1 MSATTNKGKKVKRKR
16 IVKEP
21 VRIRTK
27 KLKDGSQGLYLDIYQ
42 NGRRRYEFL
51 KLYLQP
57 GSDRPTLMRN
67 KEALRLAEAVKAQR
81 IVDVTEGNT
90 GVIDYGRKS
99 RILLKDWLEHIYYEK
114 LKNGQSG
121 SNVLTVNNL
130 RMHLVKYK
138 GEDTRLCDV
147 DKKFL
152 LGFIE
157 YLSDADSVGI
167 IKKKIS
173 QSTAHL
179 YFNTFNTV
187 LNEAVCDDYLPSNPI
202 AKLKR
207 EDKKPV
213 AATES
218 NRVFLTV
225 EEVEILKETP
235 CLNSMVKRAFP
246 FSCYS
251 GLRISDIEDLKW
263 SEIKKDGDR
272 RYISKKMIKTQGLV
286 TVPLPHKALE
296 WLPDKKESPD
306 GIHVF
311 DMPKFSTINSD
322 VKKWAENAGITKSMS
337 FHVSRHTYATT
348 LITLGGDLYTTSKL
362 LGHKD
367 IRVTQIYAKIVDK
380 KKIATVDLFDKE

>member
-1 MSATTNKGKKVKRKR
+1 MGKRKR

-21 VRIRTK
+21 VRIRSK
-27 KLKDGSQGLYLDIYQ
+27 ELKDGTQSLYLDIYQ
-42 NGRRRYEFL
+42 NGRRSYEFL

-57 GSDRPTLMRN
+57 GTDRSTLLRN
-67 KEALRLAEAVKAQR
+67 KETLRLAEAVKSQR
-81 IVDVTEGNT
+81 IVDVAEGNT

-121 SNVLTVNNL
+121 SNALTVNNL
-130 RMHLVKYK
+130 RLHIIKYK
-138 GEDTRLCDV
+138 GEDSRLCDV

-152 LGFIE
+152 LGFID

-179 YFNTFNTV
+179 YFNTFNTA
-187 LNEAVCDDYLPSNPI
+187 LNEAVRDDYLPSNPI

-218 NRVFLTV
+218 TRVFLTV
-225 EEVEILKETP
+225 EEVESLKETP
-235 CLNSMVKRAFP
+235 CLNGMVKRAFL

-272 RYISKKMIKTQGLV
+272 RYISKKMIKTHGVV
-286 TVPLPHKALE
+286 TIPLPHKALE
-296 WLPDKKESPD
+296 WLPSRKESPD

-311 DMPKFSTINSD
+311 DMPKFSTVNSD
-322 VKKWAENAGITKSMS
+322 VKKWAKDAGITKTIS

-348 LITLGGDLYTTSKL
+348 LLTLGGDLYTTSRL

-380 KKIATVDLFDKE
+380 KKIAAVDLFDKEE